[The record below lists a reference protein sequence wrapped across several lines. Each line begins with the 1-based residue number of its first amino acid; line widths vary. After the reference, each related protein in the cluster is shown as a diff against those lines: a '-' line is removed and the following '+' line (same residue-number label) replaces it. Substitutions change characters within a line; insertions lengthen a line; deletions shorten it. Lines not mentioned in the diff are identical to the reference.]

1 MGRRGNRGAKR
12 RGYYW
17 DGIQL
22 PRTAV
27 TTAGLVLVLVDTTA
41 QEFMPATLVRVRGEL
56 TFTPSADTINECR
69 AKMLYVEVNDA
80 QTMTGDHSAIDTH
93 EEDIAMRQLWSGQH
107 AQPASA
113 NRTVTHIPIDVKAK
127 LKLQPS
133 GKMLLVMLIEAATAT
148 RTDVLANLRCL
159 LMHA

>member
-1 MGRRGNRGAKR
+1 MARGKGRRGT
-12 RGYYW
+12 YW

-41 QEFMPATLVRVRGEL
+41 QEFMPSTLVRVRGQL
-56 TFTPSADTINECR
+56 SFTPSADTINEVR

-80 QTMTGDHSAIDTH
+80 QAMTGDHAAIDTH
-93 EEDIAMRQLWSGQH
+93 EEDIAARQLWAAQH

-113 NRTVTHIPIDVKAK
+113 LRAVNNIEIDVKAK
-127 LKLQPS
+127 LKLVPS
-133 GKMLLVMLIEAATAT
+133 GKMLLVLLIQATTAT
-148 RTDVLANLRCL
+148 RTDVTANLRCL
-159 LMHA
+159 LMHG